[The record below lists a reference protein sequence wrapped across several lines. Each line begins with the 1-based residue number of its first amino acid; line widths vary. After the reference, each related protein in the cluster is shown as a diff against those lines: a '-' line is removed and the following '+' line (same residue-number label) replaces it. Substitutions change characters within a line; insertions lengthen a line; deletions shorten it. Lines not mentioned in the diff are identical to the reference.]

1 MTSQL
6 TLWLHGL
13 GVVHPFSR
21 PGTPTDQAQIE
32 RTHRTLDNLTGI
44 LDGWADLRS
53 LQARLDAE
61 CEQYNF
67 GCEEIPWYGR
77 CISPVAIRSQLGE
90 TLG

>member
-1 MTSQL
+1 MGWEWCIRSA
-6 TLWLHGL
+6 GL
-13 GVVHPFSR
+13 AHR
-21 PGTPTDQAQIE
+21 PIKPQIE